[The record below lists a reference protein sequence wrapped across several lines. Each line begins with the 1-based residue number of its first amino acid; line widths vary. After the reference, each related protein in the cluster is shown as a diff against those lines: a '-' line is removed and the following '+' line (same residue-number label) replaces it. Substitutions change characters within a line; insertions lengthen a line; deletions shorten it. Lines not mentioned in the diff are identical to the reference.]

1 VVNEFVVHDQVN
13 ARHQMRRHVLLASK
27 VWYDFHPELQCATN
41 SVILQYDS
49 FSLSMEVG
57 MKAPSRFNILADCPA
72 EHVDRSICVWN
83 VGYLVV
89 ADAESDENQL
99 EEV

>member
-1 VVNEFVVHDQVN
+1 
-13 ARHQMRRHVLLASK
+13 
-27 VWYDFHPELQCATN
+27 
-41 SVILQYDS
+41 
-49 FSLSMEVG
+49 